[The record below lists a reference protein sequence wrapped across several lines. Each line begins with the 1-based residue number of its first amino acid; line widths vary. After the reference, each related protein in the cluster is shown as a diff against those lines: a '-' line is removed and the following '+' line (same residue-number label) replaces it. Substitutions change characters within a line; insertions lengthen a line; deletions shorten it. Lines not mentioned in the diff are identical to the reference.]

1 MEGKG
6 KKKKVWLCS
15 STEGKQLFLVTATTP
30 IFFSASLGLFS
41 IFLLLFF
48 FLESSGADRH
58 ESVLES
64 LVETRD
70 AVEDRESDVR
80 VVEQLGGLALG
91 VLDAD
96 LVDADDLDVGAGGSV
111 VGGHVGVELLDS
123 AAAGDVTELLVDVV
137 GAVDAVVSEEDA
149 KVLDHVGELLGDLV
163 DSEDLTVGAFDLF
176 QLGEEVPEAGLGDDL
191 VGGEDAHAVEGV
203 GLALLDASLSAND
216 LIFTDHLLLS
226 MLLSF

>member
-1 MEGKG
+1 M
-6 KKKKVWLCS
+6 
-15 STEGKQLFLVTATTP
+15 
-30 IFFSASLGLFS
+30 
-41 IFLLLFF
+41 
-48 FLESSGADRH
+48 
-58 ESVLES
+58 LES

-91 VLDAD
+91 ILDAD
-96 LVDADDLDVGAGGSV
+96 LVDADDLDVGASGSV
-111 VGGHVGVELLDS
+111 VGGHVSIELLDS